1 MSKNLSTAGLI
12 GPNGLVVAIIL
23 QAVDDLSR
31 PKYSESA
38 RAYLQSEQF
47 CSHLEWLDFP
57 PTLSRLIYNHLQP
70 GALQTPVTRC

>member
-12 GPNGLVVAIIL
+12 GPDGLVVAIIL
-23 QAVDDLSR
+23 QAVDDLER

-38 RAYLQSEQF
+38 RAYFQSEQF
-47 CSHLEWLDFP
+47 CSHLEWLDLS

-70 GALQTPVTRC
+70 GALQTPATRC